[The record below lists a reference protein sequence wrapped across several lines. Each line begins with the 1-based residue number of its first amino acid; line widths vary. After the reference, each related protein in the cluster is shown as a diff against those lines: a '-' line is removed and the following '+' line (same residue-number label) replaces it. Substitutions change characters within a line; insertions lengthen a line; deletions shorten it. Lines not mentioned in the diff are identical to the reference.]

1 MKVYRIKD
9 QNISYKRE
17 QNFFFMKDGLCPL
30 EVFAARS
37 RRDLRKPCFAALSMT
52 TSQSVT
58 YLRGSFKFHGLHQSV
73 NAQYIM
79 IIDI

>member
-37 RRDLRKPCFAALSMT
+37 RRDLRKPCFAALVIHGIKSFFLTKVQNYTKCVFSSQICCFST
-52 TSQSVT
+52 TT
-58 YLRGSFKFHGLHQSV
+58 K
-73 NAQYIM
+73 
-79 IIDI
+79 

>member
-37 RRDLRKPCFAALSMT
+37 RRDLRKPCFAALMNY
-52 TSQSVT
+52 V
-58 YLRGSFKFHGLHQSV
+58 L
-73 NAQYIM
+73 I
-79 IIDI
+79 

>member
-37 RRDLRKPCFAALSMT
+37 RRDLRKPCFAALIKIT
-52 TSQSVT
+52 
-58 YLRGSFKFHGLHQSV
+58 LKFLGTVLT
-73 NAQYIM
+73 
-79 IIDI
+79 